1 MNSLFHA
8 LRLRIRPFSPR
19 PQIHQGLFRRQ
30 VRLDLPYPIAS
41 FTFDDFPRSAL
52 HIGGQLLKQFD
63 ARGTYYASL
72 GLMNTEHITQGPCFT
87 REDLDVLLADGHELG
102 CHTYAH
108 VGARQKGL
116 VVFEEEI
123 RRNRL
128 HMAQIL
134 PGHALD
140 NFAYP
145 GGEVTLRLKRRMRNH
160 ALSSR
165 GTYTG
170 INRRWVDLD
179 LLLCQNL
186 REHIPLANAQ
196 RVVDSCCEDPGW
208 LIFYVHDV
216 RDKPSPGGCTPEYMQ
231 AVLQIVAEKCRI
243 MTVGAALELI
253 CGGDDGSRILHT

>member
-1 MNSLFHA
+1 MSSLFNS
-8 LRLRIRPFSPR
+8 LRLRIRPYSPR
-19 PQIHQGLFRRQ
+19 PQIHQWLFRR
-30 VRLDLPYPIAS
+30 RIPLDLPFPIAS

-52 HIGGQLLKQFD
+52 HNGGRLLKQFD

-72 GLMNTEHITQGPCFT
+72 GLMNTDHVTQGPCFT

-123 RRNRL
+123 RKNRQ
-128 HMAQIL
+128 HMKEIL
-134 PGHALD
+134 PGHALR

-145 GGEVTLRLKRRMRNH
+145 GGEVTLRLKRRMRNY

-170 INRRWVDLD
+170 INRGSVDLD

-186 REHIPLANAQ
+186 RDFIPLDNVREVVADCCAN
-196 RVVDSCCEDPGW
+196 PGW
-208 LIFYVHDV
+208 LIFYGHDV
-216 RDKPSPGGCTPEYMQ
+216 RDNPSSGGCTPEYLE
-231 AVLQIVAEKCRI
+231 AVLRIVSQRCRI
-243 MTVGAALELI
+243 MTVDDALALIRNGAA
-253 CGGDDGSRILHT
+253 